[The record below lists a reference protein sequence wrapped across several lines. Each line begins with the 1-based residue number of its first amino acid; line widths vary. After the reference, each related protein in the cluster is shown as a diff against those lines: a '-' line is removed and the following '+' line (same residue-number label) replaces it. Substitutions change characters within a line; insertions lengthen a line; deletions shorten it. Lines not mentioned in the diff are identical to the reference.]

1 MVSTVIKPNNFYLR
15 VKSEEEHFYKINYY
29 FRLDIFFIKAPY
41 ISNFTFKYAIDNNI
55 KILISV
61 VENGE
66 DFNQIHEDILKVTL
80 GLVVKNNRLNKC
92 ISFSLFHEIPLTT
105 IKD

>member
-1 MVSTVIKPNNFYLR
+1 MKNFNRFLSPR
-15 VKSEEEHFYKINYY
+15 VKIRREHFYKINYY

-66 DFNQIHEDILKVTL
+66 DFNQIHEDIPKVTL

-92 ISFSLFHEIPLTT
+92 IPSLYFMKFL
-105 IKD
+105 